1 MSYSSLHLAH
11 RNARPVPCILYRT
24 THLNLIEM
32 QLLAISLIALV
43 ALVRYVLLFHF
54 VLAARVC
61 PACFRRLVVN
71 EHGSRSLQFA
81 ETRMDFEH
89 ETSRC

>member
-1 MSYSSLHLAH
+1 MSYSSLHLSH
-11 RNARPVPCILYRT
+11 RNAHPVPRILYR

-54 VLAARVC
+54 ALVARIC
-61 PACFRRLVVN
+61 PACFRRLFVN
-71 EHGSRSLQFA
+71 AHGSRLLQFA

-89 ETSRC
+89 ETSGR

>member
-11 RNARPVPCILYRT
+11 RIARLVSRILYR

-43 ALVRYVLLFHF
+43 ALVRYVLLCNF
-54 VLAARVC
+54 VIAARVY
-61 PACFRRLVVN
+61 PVCF
-71 EHGSRSLQFA
+71 
-81 ETRMDFEH
+81 
-89 ETSRC
+89 